1 MPVLV
6 NLFMPTSIPV
16 IDVFAGPGG
25 LGEGF
30 SALGRADGKQYFK
43 IGVSVEKEASAHST
57 LVLRSF
63 FRQFPYNEV
72 PEDYYSFLKGDI
84 SRDELFKRHPA
95 EALAAKDEAWL
106 DALGSGPEFDAKLD
120 ERISS
125 VIDGHKKWILIGGPP
140 CQAYSVIGRSRN
152 IGIKDYKIE
161 NDSRSYLYI
170 EYLRIIAKH
179 QPPVFVIENVK
190 GILSSKTQ
198 GKSVFDSI
206 LADLQN
212 PASGYSGFENKKSF
226 KYKIFSLV
234 KPPEDSGTS
243 HLPEDYIVKCERF
256 GIPQARHRV
265 ILLGIREDLASVLPN
280 IMQPKDTVCTES
292 VLNGLPALRSGLSKE
307 ADSQEVWLQRFAGI
321 AEQQWVKDSAE
332 NFGQDFHD
340 RLIATLSSPVHA
352 LHDRGDDG
360 FVPCQPSVSDE
371 LKWWY
376 LDRRMGGACNHA
388 TRGHIFNDLQRY
400 LFASCYAQ
408 TTASPG
414 LRDYPPELLPN
425 HKNATSGHF
434 NDRFRV
440 QAFGRPSSTITSH
453 ISKDGHYYIH
463 PDPRQCRSLTVREA
477 ARLQTFPDN
486 YFFCG
491 NRTQQYVQVG
501 NAVPPL
507 LAFKIAEIVHDFLK
521 RV

>member
-1 MPVLV
+1 MT
-6 NLFMPTSIPV
+6 TSIPV

-30 SALGRADGKQYFK
+30 SALGRIEGRQYFK

-57 LVLRSF
+57 LELRSF
-63 FRQFPYNEV
+63 FRQFSYAEV
-72 PEDYYSFLKGDI
+72 PDDYYAFLRGNI
-84 SRDELFKRHPA
+84 SRDELFNRHPVQA
-95 EALAAKDEAWL
+95 SAAKDETWL
-106 DALGSGPEFDAKLD
+106 DALGSGSEFDDRLD
-120 ERISS
+120 QRISS
-125 VIDGHKKWILIGGPP
+125 VIAGHDKWILIGGPP

-179 QPPVFVIENVK
+179 QPPVFVMENVK
-190 GILSSKTQ
+190 GILSSKAQ
-198 GKSVFDSI
+198 GKSVFDNI
-206 LADLQN
+206 LTDLQN
-212 PASGYSGFENKKSF
+212 PASGYYGFENKAAY

-234 KPPEDSGTS
+234 KPPGESGTS
-243 HLPEDYIVKCERF
+243 HIPEDYIVKCESF

-280 IMQPKDTVCTES
+280 IMQAKDPVYTES
-292 VLNGLPALRSGLSKE
+292 VLNGLPALRSGLSRE
-307 ADSQEVWLQRFAGI
+307 IDSQEAWLQRVAGI
-321 AEQQWVKDSAE
+321 ADQQWVKDSAE
-332 NFGQDFHD
+332 KYGQDFHD
-340 RLIATLSSPVHA
+340 RLMAALSLPIHA
-352 LHDRGDDG
+352 LHDRGDDV
-360 FVPCQPSVSDE
+360 FVPCQPTISDE

-376 LDRRMGGACNHA
+376 QDRRMGGVCNHS

-408 TTASPG
+408 TTTSPG

-440 QAFGRPSSTITSH
+440 QAYGRPSSTITSH